1 MNDHFT
7 SRGSDKGELSS
18 PAATSD
24 IPEFELSDYLDELDG
39 LDIEEAAKIEL
50 LTILRDILVH
60 FVQMGF
66 DLKDVDLCGQ
76 LLGDFADAA
85 SSSDDEVES

>member
-7 SRGSDKGELSS
+7 SRGQDDGELPPS
-18 PAATSD
+18 AATNE
-24 IPEFELSDYLDELDG
+24 IPDFELSNYLDELAGIDV
-39 LDIEEAAKIEL
+39 DEAAKIEL
-50 LTILRDILVH
+50 LTILHDILVH

-76 LLGDFADAA
+76 LLGDFTEAA
-85 SSSDDEVES
+85 SSPSDGVES

>member
-18 PAATSD
+18 PTAARD
-24 IPEFELSDYLDELDG
+24 IPEFELSDYLDDLAGIDV
-39 LDIEEAAKIEL
+39 DEAAKIEL

-60 FVQMGF
+60 FVQVGF

-76 LLGDFADAA
+76 LLGDFTEAA

>member
-1 MNDHFT
+1 MDDQFT
-7 SRGSDKGELSS
+7 SRGPDNGELP
-18 PAATSD
+18 PATASETPD
-24 IPEFELSDYLDELDG
+24 FELSDYLDDLAGIDV
-39 LDIEEAAKIEL
+39 DEAAKIEL
-50 LTILRDILVH
+50 LTILRDILIH